1 MKFTGLTG
9 RLMER
14 MTSEPQ
20 SFEQLVDGF
29 DRRDRTTASQILW
42 QKTRAGHLIR
52 TGCSHNYSYALRSQ
66 AEGESRAPAAAADQT
81 RDRMTPE
88 QVCAAVLDLVR
99 NTDGLTMQ
107 EISDRCDGCTAKD
120 IKAAIA
126 ELLFGEVLRTET
138 LHGATYYI
146 HSGAELPGPDPLAA
160 AFVPKST
167 RQRVDELQAELN
179 ALLLQQASDHASPT
193 VLHHIAAANHHLHQL
208 RAFID

>member
-1 MKFTGLTG
+1 MKNTGMTS
-9 RLMER
+9 RLMKR

-20 SFEQLVDGF
+20 SFEKLVYGF
-29 DRRDRTTASQILW
+29 NVRERDTAFKVLYK
-42 QKTRAGHLIR
+42 KTQAGHLIR
-52 TGCSHNYSYALRSQ
+52 TGSRFNYSYALPSQ
-66 AEGESRAPAAAADQT
+66 VKAESNAPAAAAGPV

-120 IKAAIA
+120 VKAAIA

-167 RQRVDELQAELN
+167 RQRVDELQAELS
-179 ALLLQQASDHASPT
+179 ALLLQQAGEHASPT

-208 RAFID
+208 HAFID

>member
-1 MKFTGLTG
+1 MKHTGVTS

-29 DRRDRTTASQILW
+29 DSLDRKTACAILS
-42 QKTRAGHLIR
+42 QKTKAGHLAR
-52 TGCSHNYSYALRSQ
+52 TGSWRDYSYALPSQ
-66 AEGESRAPAAAADQT
+66 AKAESNAPAAASGPV

-107 EISDRCDGCTAKD
+107 EIADRCDGCTAKD
-120 IKAAIA
+120 VKAAIA

-146 HSGAELPGPDPLAA
+146 HSGAELPGPDPLAE

-167 RQRVDELQAELN
+167 RQRVDELQAELS

-208 RAFID
+208 HAFID